1 LRAAREEMQLSQE
14 ELKSSNE
21 ELQST
26 NEELQS
32 TNEELTTSKEEVQSM
47 NEELLRVNQELL
59 TKVDQLTLASSDMS
73 NLLNSTNSAT
83 IFLDRSLNI
92 RRFTAQM
99 SSIIRLRGTDVGR
112 PVTDIS
118 AMLDFAEIAKDSE
131 EVLRTLVAHERRVS
145 STDGRQ
151 FNVRVMPYRTHDD
164 HIDGVVITFDDLT
177 GVMRME
183 PQSPPSASSPALPS
197 APPVAD
203 T

>member
-1 LRAAREEMQLSQE
+1 
-14 ELKSSNE
+14 
-21 ELQST
+21 
-26 NEELQS
+26 
-32 TNEELTTSKEEVQSM
+32 M

-59 TKVDQLTLASSDMS
+59 TKVDQLTLASTDMS

-118 AMLDFAEIAKDSE
+118 AMLDFAEIAKDAE
-131 EVLRTLVAHERRVS
+131 EVLRTLVTHERNVS

-151 FNVRVMPYRTHDD
+151 FTVRIMPYRTHDD
-164 HIDGVVITFDDLT
+164 HIDGVVVTFDDVS
-177 GVMRME
+177 GVRRIE
-183 PQSPPSASSPALPS
+183 PPSPPSSALPS
-197 APPVAD
+197 ASAVAGA
-203 T
+203 